1 MQNSKKHF
9 FKKNWITVWLVVALM
24 VLGGEI
30 VYAKYGSSHNVVKRV
45 IATDSG
51 TGNRF
56 TSNYLETG
64 TSNQHIRSVSSTSTD
79 DIIYDINIYNYSV
92 NKPTQWYHVDLG
104 YTLSAQI
111 KNLDGTATLTQ
122 AQVENLIGNDQI
134 ILYSVTIDENSEET
148 VSSLLTLDKDNL
160 TDSDASQIIENSSTG
175 GTYNSYR
182 LILPNSMLGKNI
194 SVVLTATPASKHRDI
209 ADVILSS
216 RFGAEIQ
223 TIVLSTGWTGS
234 FSDDTSISLESYE
247 GFNYSITGSGDS
259 SGTLSWRYDLL
270 EPNMNEIQELFG
282 IDITNSSNYVDDP
295 TTNMRT
301 ITLSNI
307 SADDNAGRYDFQIY
321 IKDDTAKNTIKT
333 INDWSTFSDFCV
345 FTEDE

>member
-1 MQNSKKHF
+1 M
-9 FKKNWITVWLVVALM
+9 
-24 VLGGEI
+24 
-30 VYAKYGSSHNVVKRV
+30 
-45 IATDSG
+45 
-51 TGNRF
+51 
-56 TSNYLETG
+56 
-64 TSNQHIRSVSSTSTD
+64 
-79 DIIYDINIYNYSV
+79 
-92 NKPTQWYHVDLG
+92 
-104 YTLSAQI
+104 
-111 KNLDGTATLTQ
+111 
-122 AQVENLIGNDQI
+122 
-134 ILYSVTIDENSEET
+134 
-148 VSSLLTLDKDNL
+148 
-160 TDSDASQIIENSSTG
+160 
-175 GTYNSYR
+175 
-182 LILPNSMLGKNI
+182 
-194 SVVLTATPASKHRDI
+194 
-209 ADVILSS
+209 SS